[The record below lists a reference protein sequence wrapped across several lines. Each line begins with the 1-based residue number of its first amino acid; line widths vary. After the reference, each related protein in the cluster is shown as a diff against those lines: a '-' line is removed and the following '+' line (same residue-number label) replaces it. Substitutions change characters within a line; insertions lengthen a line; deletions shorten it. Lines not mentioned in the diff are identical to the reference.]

1 MYLGWKLNYSTST
14 GTFWV
19 SGEPSLISVQTPLNA
34 VE

>member
-1 MYLGWKLNYSTST
+1 M
-14 GTFWV
+14 